1 MRRRTLAASLLPT
14 FAIALSWLRIEE
26 PARVGEALVVVALAL
41 APALVP
47 PGWPRWLAVAGA
59 AMGASWI
66 AFAAKSWELLP
77 FRDERVLVPLGDEI
91 GVGIADFYRVV
102 LPFQPGAN
110 PGMHG
115 LMLAAIFAFVIAVSL
130 LAAAPRPVGAA
141 AVTVVGVGWPATLVD
156 GGSVAIGALALAAAL
171 SIPLVLR
178 VRSGR
183 ALAAGVVATALV
195 VLRRGLGIGGD
206 DDRPR
211 GRSRLGEL
219 GSVRRV
225 GARDGRQVRLGLE
238 LRGHQLPA
246 HEDGRADREGAR
258 ELRRTGAPR
267 RSTTS
272 PRTTGSR
279 TRP

>member
-1 MRRRTLAASLLPT
+1 M
-14 FAIALSWLRIEE
+14 
-26 PARVGEALVVVALAL
+26 
-41 APALVP
+41 
-47 PGWPRWLAVAGA
+47 GA
-59 AMGASWI
+59 AWI

-91 GVGIADFYRVV
+91 GGGIADFYRVV

-115 LMLAAIFAFVIAVSL
+115 LMLVAIFAFVIAVSL

-183 ALAAGVVATALV
+183 RWPRESWR
-195 VLRRGLGIGGD
+195 LRSSSARGLGIGGD

-225 GARDGRQVRLGLE
+225 GARRASGS
-238 LRGHQLPA
+238 RGTRTT
-246 HEDGRADREGAR
+246 RASAS
-258 ELRRTGAPR
+258 RRRR
-267 RSTTS
+267 RSC
-272 PRTTGSR
+272 
-279 TRP
+279 